1 MTFTNDGWMRAG
13 VCAATAGI
21 LALALAACSSSGDP
35 SGVAQ
40 KDGESPIGQQLYGK
54 HRGGV
59 LKVYDHEDF
68 ERLDTGEA
76 YGGEDYTV
84 LYAIARPLYSSKPN
98 TADALSPDVA
108 AAAPTITDGGKT
120 LSVNIRPHVYFSP
133 PVNREV
139 TAADVAYAI
148 ERGAN
153 PNVACP
159 YFESYFGDV
168 VGADKADGG
177 PIAGIQTPSKYTIT
191 FHLTKP
197 TASLLYGALSLPLSA
212 PLPAELVKPLDAHE
226 PTTYGTEYMVA
237 TGPYM
242 LKSNSKGKFLG
253 IGYEPGKSATLV
265 RNPSWNPHSD
275 YRPAYLDRIEIN
287 IGGEPGVIGHQ
298 TLKGD
303 NVVQNDNPTQAV
315 VKEAVLHYPQ
325 QIVFTPG
332 SGTYYASLNNAHGP
346 FTNVNLRKAVWAA
359 LDRNAF
365 VKIRGGKLTGEPMTH
380 FLYPGVKGYEQ
391 AGGAAGPHVDYNEH
405 VEGDATVAAKYM
417 KLAGYPGGKYTG
429 SETVQ
434 VVGATGEPEE
444 GMSQIVNQALQNLGF
459 KTHLSLVD
467 KSAMYEKYCTVPAQK
482 IDVCPNAGWVRDF
495 ADPQTVLQVP
505 FSGHAIVPEGNSNWS
520 EVNDP
525 AINAAIEKAEL
536 VVGEPAR
543 AQAWAKID
551 EMLVQQAVAAPEVFA
566 NIAAVEG
573 HGVEGVNQ
581 QWNSGAWD
589 YDFTSLKQ

>member
-1 MTFTNDGWMRAG
+1 MTFTNDGRMRAG

-40 KDGESPIGQQLYGK
+40 KAGESPLGQQLYGK

-68 ERLDTGEA
+68 EHLDTGIA
-76 YGGEDYTV
+76 YAGEDYTI
-84 LYAIARPLYSSKPN
+84 LYAISRPLYSSKPN
-98 TADALSPDVA
+98 TASALSPDIA

-153 PNVACP
+153 PNVGCP
-159 YFESYFGDV
+159 YFESYFGDI

-177 PIAGIQTPSKYTIT
+177 PIAGIETPSRYTIT

-212 PLPAELVKPLDAHE
+212 PLPAEFVKPLDAHK
-226 PTTYGTEYMVA
+226 PTTYGTEYLVA

-242 LKSNSKGKFLG
+242 LKSDSRGKFLG

-287 IGGEPGVIGHQ
+287 IGGEPGVIGRQ
-298 TLKGD
+298 ALKGD

-315 VKEAVLHYPQ
+315 VKEAYEHYPQ
-325 QIVFTPG
+325 QIVFTEG

-346 FTNVNLRKAVWAA
+346 FRNVNLRKAVWAA
-359 LDRNAF
+359 LDRTAL
-365 VKIRGGKLTGEPMTH
+365 VKRRGGKLTGQPMTH
-380 FLYPGVKGYEQ
+380 FLYPGVNGYEQ

-405 VEGDATVAAKYM
+405 LEGDAAVAAKYM
-417 KLAGYPGGKYTG
+417 KLAGYPSGKYTG
-429 SETVQ
+429 GETVQ

-444 GMSQIVNQALQNLGF
+444 GMSQIVNQTLQDLGF

-495 ADPQTVLQVP
+495 ADPQTVLEVP

-525 AINAAIEKAEL
+525 QINAAMEKAEL

-573 HGVEGVNQ
+573 HGVAGVNQ

>member
-13 VCAATAGI
+13 AGAAVAGI
-21 LALALAACSSSGDP
+21 LALALAACSGDTSRVEPKTP
-35 SGVAQ
+35 S
-40 KDGESPIGQQLYGK
+40 KQQLYGK
-54 HRGGV
+54 RRGGV

-68 ERLDTGEA
+68 EHFDTAEA

-84 LYAIARPLYSSKPN
+84 LYAVARPLYSSLPN
-98 TADALSPDVA
+98 TANILSPDVA
-108 AAAPTITDGGKT
+108 AAAPTIGDGGKT
-120 LSVNIRPHVYFSP
+120 LSVRIRPHIYFSP

-139 TAADVAYAI
+139 TSADVAYAI

-168 VGADKADGG
+168 VGAKQAKGG
-177 PIAGIQTPSKYTIT
+177 PIAGIETPSRYTIA

-212 PLPAELVKPLDAHE
+212 PLPAEFVKPLDAHH

-242 LKSNSKGKFLG
+242 FQSNGQGRFLG
-253 IGYEPGKSATLV
+253 TGYQPGKSATLV

-275 YRPAYLDRIEIN
+275 YRPAYVDRVEIN
-287 IGGEPGVIGHQ
+287 IGGEPAVIGQ
-298 TLKGD
+298 QVLKGE
-303 NVVQNDNPTQAV
+303 NTIQNDNPTQAV
-315 VKEAVLHYPQ
+315 VKEAYEHYPQ
-325 QIVFTPG
+325 QITFTPG

-346 FTNVNLRKAVWAA
+346 FKSVDLRKAVWAA
-359 LDRNAF
+359 LDRDAL
-365 VKIRGGKLTGEPMTH
+365 VKVRGGKLTGEPMTH
-380 FLYPGVKGYEQ
+380 FLYPGVNGYEQ

-405 VEGDATVAAKYM
+405 PEGDTAVAAKYM
-417 KLAGYPGGKYTG
+417 KLAGYPSGRYTG
-429 SETVQ
+429 GQTVQ

-444 GMSQIVNQALQNLGF
+444 GMAQIVDQTLQNLGF

-467 KSAMYEKYCTVPAQK
+467 KSAMYEKYCTVPAQE

-495 ADPQTVLQVP
+495 ADPQTVLEVP
-505 FSGHAIVPEGNSNWS
+505 FSGHAIVPESNSNWS
-520 EVNDP
+520 QVNDP
-525 AINAAIEKAEL
+525 QINAAMEKAEL

-551 EMLVQQAVAAPEVFA
+551 EMLVEQAVAAPEVFA
-566 NIAAVEG
+566 SIAAIEG

-581 QWNSGAWD
+581 LWDSGAWD
-589 YDFTSLKQ
+589 YDFTSLK